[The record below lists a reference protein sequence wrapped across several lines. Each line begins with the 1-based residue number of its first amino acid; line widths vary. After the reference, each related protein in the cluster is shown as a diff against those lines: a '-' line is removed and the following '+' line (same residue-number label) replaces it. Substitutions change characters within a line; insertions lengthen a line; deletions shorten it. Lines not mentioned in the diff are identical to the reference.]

1 MNKEEFDAMLGRLRA
16 ALEEADRLMVEA
28 KAEHAKA
35 VAHFNEAK
43 RVYGGHLSWGKAVGY
58 VEAPDVLD
66 EIINYLSDGGDV
78 TRDVLV
84 ARLGASGRAVAGA
97 LRRGVNKGLL
107 VKSED
112 GFYARA

>member
-1 MNKEEFDAMLGRLRA
+1 MNKDEFDAMLGRLRA
-16 ALEEADRLMVEA
+16 ALDEADRLMIEA
-28 KAEHAKA
+28 KVEYAKA
-35 VAHFNEAK
+35 SARFKEAK
-43 RVYGGHLSWGKAVGY
+43 RMHDAHLSWGRRMKFVDGQ
-58 VEAPDVLD
+58 DILD